1 MKAHRQIKS
10 MNMSNVEL
18 VFRRTLFSILF
29 ATLMITAGCSGIL
42 SDPGNNSGATP
53 TSTPDESDSA
63 NRSTSDTATDLRS
76 ITVPDNG
83 STTVA
88 GELDTGDPVSNDTF
102 YEPVQVAV
110 RAGTQVNITMEADGA
125 EPTLRVV
132 NPEGNVTQTVS
143 SGDSGTAEIIR
154 GTFSDTGNYTIE
166 ATSANPSATFKYH
179 LTIER
184 AEDGLFA
191 GPKSTWNK
199 TEKYLAFGRS
209 FARAANATAD
219 NGQFSGYVSR
229 RSLWANAE
237 KDYLIIGYQWD
248 AENLTTRE
256 MVDIDTAIELTY
268 ANLDETYRNAT
279 GNPEFA
285 ENKSWVPEII
295 YFRAE
300 NPNGELY
307 RTNFLTVDWAREY
320 AATDDIR
327 SYSDRYYS
335 TNRIGPGSPSYE
347 AGGDVMTTDEAFPLG
362 TYLNY
367 TYPDGTTL
375 EERYYD

>member
-1 MKAHRQIKS
+1 
-10 MNMSNVEL
+10 MSNGKFA
-18 VFRRTLFSILF
+18 FRHTLFSILF
-29 ATLMITAGCSGIL
+29 ATLLVTAGCSGIL
-42 SDPGNNSGATP
+42 SDSDDRSGATP
-53 TSTPDESDSA
+53 TSVLGGSDDEPVPDNE
-63 NRSTSDTATDLRS
+63 TDLRRVA
-76 ITVPDNG
+76 IPDNG
-83 STTVA
+83 STTVS
-88 GELDTGDPVSNDTF
+88 GELDTDDPISDNKF
-102 YEPVQVAV
+102 YEPVQIEVK
-110 RAGTQVNITMEADGA
+110 AGAQANITMQADGG
-125 EPTLRVV
+125 EPMLRVV
-132 NPEGNVTQTVS
+132 NPIGNVTQTVRNS
-143 SGDSGTAEIIR
+143 DSGTVELIG
-154 GTFSDTGNYTIE
+154 GTFSKTGNYTIE
-166 ATSANPSATFKYH
+166 VTSDNPNETFEYN

-184 AEDGLFA
+184 AGSGIFA
-191 GPKSTWNK
+191 GAKSTWNE
-199 TEKYLAFGRS
+199 TEKYLAFGRT

-229 RSLWANAE
+229 RSLWANAQE
-237 KDYLIIGYQWD
+237 DYLIIGYQWD

-307 RTNFLTVDWAREY
+307 RTNFLTLDWAREY
-320 AATDDIR
+320 AETEDIR

-347 AGGDVMTTDEAFPLG
+347 EGGDVMTTDEAFPLG

-367 TYPDGTTL
+367 TFPDGTTL